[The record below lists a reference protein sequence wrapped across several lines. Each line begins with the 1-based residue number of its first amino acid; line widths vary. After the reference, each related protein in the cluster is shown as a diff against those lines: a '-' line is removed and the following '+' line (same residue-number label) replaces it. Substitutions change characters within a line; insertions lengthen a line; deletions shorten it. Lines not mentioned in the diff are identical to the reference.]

1 MQEKFQTVCSQLIDQ
16 EDLSLDDTILDDIMQ
31 NGISIDI
38 CDQRKSEIK
47 IFSKARIAISD
58 IIPIMHDFGF
68 RVVDEVTLSLEHL
81 EGRVF
86 ITKLDL
92 DLEDTS
98 LLVRHSG
105 SVKVLFILALKKK
118 IESGLLF
125 SLTYFENFSL
135 DEIVLFRAILSYSEQ
150 LFPDMSRSSM
160 IDCIVKYPNISSLF
174 LHYFYMKFDPSIIER
189 QRKVLS
195 AQEELISSFKSV
207 DNINDDRVLKLFFE
221 ILKSIVR
228 TNYFLGADALS
239 LKIELS
245 SLAKHFRNVQP
256 SLEIFVYSHEFSGTH
271 LRMGR
276 VARGGLRWSNRIEDF
291 RTEIKSLMSTQEGK
305 NAVIVPKGAK
315 GGFVIFGDRSDISRE
330 KFESCYV
337 RFINALLDVVD
348 NKIDSKIV
356 RDSKIVAYDEDDP
369 YFVVAADRG
378 TSSMSDKANSIS
390 ESRNFWLRDAFASG
404 GSHGYH
410 HKKLGIT
417 AKGALRCTQRYF
429 IEKGVDFYKEA
440 ISVVGVG
447 SMSGDVFGNGMLES
461 RFFKLIGAI
470 SHDEIFID
478 PHPNL
483 EEAYLERKRLF
494 SLKRGKWSKYDVSKI
509 SEGGGVFKRS
519 CKNIEL
525 SLEIRAL
532 IGSNK
537 KSLSGE
543 ELAKEILKLPVDML
557 YFGGVGTY
565 VKASSER
572 NISLGDKENEF
583 VRINGDEL
591 RAYCVCEGA
600 NLALSMGARFEYVQH
615 GGKIN
620 LDSIDNSAGVD
631 TSDHEVNFKIL
642 LNTLVSKGEISEDER
657 DKTLDSLSDFV
668 VNSVLWTNY
677 FQSLSI
683 SLDALRSKDGIEIFK
698 KSLIV
703 LEKGIPSF
711 KRGYFEIPKDHNF
724 VEVLDSSNMISR
736 PILATMTLYA
746 KIFLQDLLSSTPLL
760 IEDGFFYKFLFKYFP
775 KPFVALYEDEVK
787 LHPLRVEIVAMII
800 ANKII
805 NLAGVTF
812 ISDYEELGKDKF
824 FYKIKSYLITNEL
837 FDANDVR
844 YQIYRHDYHLSVDL
858 QYKILLDIENKIIF
872 NLDSFEENFDLDNI
886 DFSVV
891 SDYKKRL
898 CEVIDNMNLSNNT
911 PLSEYKKLNSF
922 IEKLEYMKYIFLILK
937 IKSKTEYDFS
947 EIAKLFYKVIEV
959 LEIDVLMDLLE
970 NVTLSSYDDK
980 LLQKQLRL
988 LLGNISIEI
997 SKDILHFLRKGESL
1011 ENGIQN
1017 YLQTKNFDIDNN
1029 PNFKD
1034 RPTIQEL
1041 SIGVNRLLLLR

>member
-1 MQEKFQTVCSQLIDQ
+1 MQEKFQMICNQLIDQ
-16 EDLSLDDTILDDIMQ
+16 EDLNVDNIILDDIME

-38 CDQRKSEIK
+38 CDNRRSEIK
-47 IFSKARIAISD
+47 IFSKSRIAISD

-68 RVVDEVTLSLEHL
+68 RVIDEVTLSLKYPK
-81 EGRVF
+81 GMIFV
-86 ITKLDL
+86 TKLDL
-92 DLEDTS
+92 DLKDTS
-98 LLVRHSG
+98 LLIRHSE

-118 IESGLLF
+118 IESGSLF
-125 SLTYFENFSL
+125 VLAYFENFSL

-150 LFPDMSRSSM
+150 LFPDMNRSSM
-160 IDCIVKYPNISSLF
+160 IDCIVKYSDISSLF
-174 LHYFYMKFDPSIIER
+174 LHYFYMKFDPSIVDR
-189 QRKVLS
+189 QNRILSAKEKVLS
-195 AQEELISSFKSV
+195 SFKTV

-228 TNYFLGADALS
+228 TNYFLGSDTLS
-239 LKIELS
+239 LKIELL
-245 SLAKHFRNVQP
+245 SLRKHFRDVQP
-256 SLEIFVYSHEFSGTH
+256 SIEIFVYSHEFSGTH

-291 RTEIKSLMSTQEGK
+291 RTEIKSLMSTQNGK
-305 NAVIVPKGAK
+305 NSVIVPKGAK
-315 GGFVIFGDRSDISRE
+315 GGFVIFGDPNTISRE

-348 NKIDSKIV
+348 NKIDSNIV

-378 TSSMSDKANSIS
+378 TSSMSDRANNIS
-390 ESRNFWLRDAFASG
+390 NSRKFWLRDAFASG

-417 AKGALRCTQRYF
+417 AKGALRCAQRYF
-429 IEKGVDFYKEA
+429 IEKGIDFYKEA
-440 ISVVGVG
+440 ISIVGVG

-461 RFFKLIGAI
+461 EFFKLIGAI

-478 PHPNL
+478 PSPNL

-494 SLKRGKWSKYDVSKI
+494 SLRKGKWSEYDSSKI

-519 CKNIEL
+519 SKKIDL

-532 IGSNK
+532 IKSDK

-543 ELAKEILKLPVDML
+543 ELAKELLKLPVDML
-557 YFGGVGTY
+557 YFGGIGTY
-565 VKASSER
+565 VKASTQS

-583 VRINGDEL
+583 VRVNGDEL

-642 LNTLVSKGEISEDER
+642 LNTLVDKSIISQEQRNKRLDE
-657 DKTLDSLSDFV
+657 LSDFV
-668 VNSVLWTNY
+668 VQSVLLTNY
-677 FQSLSI
+677 LQSLSI
-683 SLDALRSKDGIEIFK
+683 SLDALRSKNGIEIFK

-703 LEKGIPSF
+703 LEKEVVYF

-724 VEVLDSSNMISR
+724 IEVLDSSNMISR

-746 KIFLQDLLSSTPLL
+746 KIFLEELLSSTPLL
-760 IEDGFFYKFLFKYFP
+760 KEDGFFYKVLFEYFP
-775 KPFVALYEDEVK
+775 KSFVSLYKEEIK
-787 LHPLRVEIVAMII
+787 LHPLRREIVAMII
-800 ANKII
+800 SNKII
-805 NLAGVTF
+805 NRAGVTF
-812 ISDYEELGKDKF
+812 VSDYEELGRDKF

-837 FDANDVR
+837 FDADSICH
-844 YQIYRHDYHLSVDL
+844 QIYSHDYLLSVDL
-858 QYKILLDIENKIIF
+858 QYKILLDIEKKIAF
-872 NLDSFEENFDLDNI
+872 NLDFFEDSFDLDNI
-886 DFSVV
+886 DYTLV
-891 SDYKKRL
+891 SDYKKSL
-898 CEVIDNMNLSNNT
+898 CEVIDNMKLTNKSNILT
-911 PLSEYKKLNSF
+911 DQKELNIF
-922 IEKLEYMKYIFLILK
+922 IKKLEYMKYIFLILK
-937 IKSKTEYDFS
+937 IKSKREYDFGV
-947 EIAKLFYKVIEV
+947 IAKLFYKVIEV
-959 LEIDVLMDLLE
+959 LEIDLLMDLLA
-970 NVTLSSYDDK
+970 NVTLSSFEDK

-988 LLGNISIEI
+988 LLENISIEI
-997 SKDILHFLRKGESL
+997 SKDILHSLKKDESL
-1011 ENGIQN
+1011 ESGIQN
-1017 YLQTKNFDIDNN
+1017 YLKAKKFDIDTN
-1029 PNFKD
+1029 PTLKD
-1034 RPTIQEL
+1034 IPTIQDL
-1041 SIGVNRLLLLR
+1041 SIRVNRLLLL